1 MQFDVILRLLAEWG
15 PMLLL
20 VLVWIVFMRQMSR
33 RGGPQQTALAEQ
45 KRHNDALEKIL
56 ESHEARL
63 QKLEAE
69 KRG

>member
-1 MQFDVILRLLAEWG
+1 
-15 PMLLL
+15 MLLL
-20 VLVWIVFMRQMSR
+20 VMVWVFFMRQLYR

-69 KRG
+69 RRS